1 MTETLDDS
9 SFASDPGRIALR
21 HEKMSRLHP
30 ELYLY
35 KGLCNRL
42 KKRFTPQQLYW
53 HTYHRE
59 HLENG
64 DSRAAVV
71 ISLQPLVIAAYTD
84 EFDCVAMLQF
94 PDFLVSEYAL
104 AVGSRLLTVNTYY
117 QGHSNLVADLEHGS
131 ASFYRY
137 WNFTPFIAEFLS
149 IDFDRI
155 EQRKSEISDEEW
167 ARTLELAHAYLA
179 QHGSQFR
186 NGLPLYCSIPAIG
199 PIPSGLN

>member
-1 MTETLDDS
+1 MTETLDDR
-9 SFASDPGRIALR
+9 SFASDPGRITLR

-35 KGLCNRL
+35 KGLCNRV
-42 KKRFTPQQLYW
+42 KKRFTPEQIYS

-84 EFDCVAMLQF
+84 EFDCVAMLEF
-94 PDFLVSEYAL
+94 PDFLALEYSL
-104 AVGSRLLTVNTYY
+104 QVGSRLLTVNTYY
-117 QGHSNLVADLEHGS
+117 PGHSNLVADLEHGP
-131 ASFYRY
+131 ASCHQY
-137 WNFTPFIAEFLS
+137 WNFTPLIAEFLS

-155 EQRKSEISDEEW
+155 EQRKSEITEQEW
-167 ARTLELAHAYLA
+167 SRTVELAHNYLDKY
-179 QHGSQFR
+179 GSRFR
-186 NGLPLYCSIPAIG
+186 NGLPLYCSSPAI
-199 PIPSGLN
+199 IN